1 MKPAVLYY
9 FSTFSTNGGT
19 TSKIKA
25 TLEYTNCRIY
35 IAAQCVGENK
45 QLLKSWEGENIT
57 GIIELSKRRDIL
69 KNVIKLNK
77 YIKENRI
84 DIIHTFFPSE
94 TYVAA
99 ILKLLNPKL
108 KLVRSFEGVENRK
121 PIVKF
126 FSKLSLK
133 KFDKIIFISKY
144 VKDFYDTFTKGISN
158 REIIYNSAGNICE
171 YKLQEKAENC
181 NIVSVAGLN
190 PSKNIKMYAEI
201 SKELKK
207 RGFAFKMRIVGDGAL
222 RGELEALIKEYCIEN
237 ELILLGYQNPKK
249 YYEEAYIY
257 IHPADLEGFGIVIPE
272 AMSAGL
278 PVIVSNKGA
287 LPELVNNMENGII
300 IDAYKA
306 EEWANAIIKLYNN
319 RNLYKV
325 LSENGYMTY
334 KTKFTREIFAKRLD
348 EVYTEL
354 TYK

>member
-25 TLEYTNCRIY
+25 TFKYTCCKIY
-35 IAAQCVGENK
+35 IAAQSSINNNESIKEWENESIAGMVTLSGRRN
-45 QLLKSWEGENIT
+45 LLK
-57 GIIELSKRRDIL
+57 D
-69 KNVIKLNK
+69 VVKLNK
-77 YIKENRI
+77 FIKKEKI

-94 TYVAA
+94 TYVAG

-108 KLVRSFEGVENRK
+108 KLVRSFEGVVNRK

-126 FSKLSLK
+126 LSWIILK

-144 VKDFYDTFTKGISN
+144 VKDFYDNFTKGINN
-158 REIIYNSAGNICE
+158 RDIIYNSAGNTCE
-171 YKLQEKAENC
+171 YRLQEIPETC

-190 PSKNIKMYAEI
+190 PAKNIRMYAEI
-201 SKELKK
+201 ANELKK
-207 RGFAFKMRIVGDGAL
+207 RRFNFKMRIIGDGPL
-222 RGELEALIKEYCIEN
+222 RGELEALIKEYSIEN

-257 IHPADLEGFGIVIPE
+257 IHPADREGFGIVIPE

-278 PVIVSNKGA
+278 PVVVSNKGA

-300 IDAYKA
+300 VDAYNA
-306 EEWANAIIKLYNN
+306 DEWADALIELYTN
-319 RNLYKV
+319 RTLYKD
-325 LSENGYMTY
+325 LSKNGYMTY
-334 KTKFTREIFAKRLD
+334 RTKFTREIFAQKLD
-348 EVYTEL
+348 DVYLEL